1 MKKIDW
7 SAVSAIVAAIA
18 VIISVIA
25 LWFQRRDLKK
35 QSIYQRNT
43 FELQNIIN
51 NNNIIYELSGEIVG
65 ILQTQVQIMQ
75 SVYQEQNILNLL
87 YHDLYSLEKKLTI
100 EELEKDK
107 NITEIRLEIKKAE
120 NNRDELI
127 LDTKTLTQ
135 DLTSKG
141 NIIQY
146 HLFGGIHEK
155 NVKKILEDIKE
166 LIDEMNKEVENS
178 RRYQNVLNKKG
189 FNDRVAQFSLKSG
202 PMIEKFQAEILLLKN
217 NSDRKLE
224 ELKY

>member
-1 MKKIDW
+1 MEKLDW
-7 SAVSAIVAAIA
+7 SAIVAGVA
-18 VIISVIA
+18 VLISLIA

-65 ILQTQVQIMQ
+65 VLQTQVQIMQ
-75 SVYQEQNILNLL
+75 SVYQEQNILNSL
-87 YHDLYSLEKKLTI
+87 YHDFYSLEKKLTT

-155 NVKKILEDIKE
+155 NVNKILEDIKE
-166 LIDEMNKEVENS
+166 LIAEMYKEVENS
-178 RRYQNVLNKKG
+178 RRYQNVLKKKE
-189 FNDRVAQFSLKSG
+189 FNDRVAQFSLKSR
-202 PMIEKFQAEILLLKN
+202 PMIEKFQAEIVLLKN

>member
-75 SVYQEQNILNLL
+75 SVYQEQNILNSL

-146 HLFGGIHEK
+146 YLFGGIHEK
-155 NVKKILEDIKE
+155 NVNKILEDIKE
-166 LIDEMNKEVENS
+166 LIAEMYKEVENS
-178 RRYQNVLNKKG
+178 RRYQNVLNKKE

-202 PMIEKFQAEILLLKN
+202 PMIKKFQAEIVLLKN

>member
-1 MKKIDW
+1 MEKLDW
-7 SAVSAIVAAIA
+7 SAIVAGVA
-18 VIISVIA
+18 VLISLIA

-65 ILQTQVQIMQ
+65 LLQTQVQIMQ
-75 SVYQEQNILNLL
+75 SVYQEQNILNSL
-87 YHDLYSLEKKLTI
+87 YHDSYSLEKKLTT

-141 NIIQY
+141 NTIQY

-155 NVKKILEDIKE
+155 NVNKILEDIKE
-166 LIDEMNKEVENS
+166 LIAEMYKEVENS
-178 RRYQNVLNKKG
+178 RRYQNVLKKK
-189 FNDRVAQFSLKSG
+189 SLMTVW
-202 PMIEKFQAEILLLKN
+202 P
-217 NSDRKLE
+217 NSP
-224 ELKY
+224 